1 MEDGIKDKQELLD
14 TLLAVCIGCQDY
26 VFKTITDKMDYAALI
41 KDASMYFNNNVR
53 ILDSNGDR
61 VTLLPMVTDAETVE
75 VTKEAFIASVESIKE
90 LLVVTNFTIAAN
102 LLLDLLGGINTVEDF
117 KIHLKRLVGDTLFTN
132 EIVTEMIVRSLDGR
146 GK

>member
-102 LLLDLLGGINTVEDF
+102 LLLDLLGGRIISVTRRTCQTGYSSCNVEPPYQM
-117 KIHLKRLVGDTLFTN
+117 HS
-132 EIVTEMIVRSLDGR
+132 E
-146 GK
+146 